1 MRNRRREKTNESGW
15 LRDMRGSGWRGVGLI
30 CANGKWEWGHMAEEK
45 GLSPSTERQGQRKR
59 QDSRERFQDAGKGLE
74 RGEGRTKSRRKANEK
89 KEEEDGRGRGIAE
102 KTERTQKDQSWER

>member
-1 MRNRRREKTNESGW
+1 
-15 LRDMRGSGWRGVGLI
+15 
-30 CANGKWEWGHMAEEK
+30 MAEGHEGEWVEGCGSHLCK
-45 GLSPSTERQGQRKR
+45 RKMGMGTHGRGERSVSTERQGRRER

-74 RGEGRTKSRRKANEK
+74 RGEGRTKSRRKANKK